1 MSFRFALSVLPILF
15 ATACHSTP
23 KPPCPDTQAIVVA
36 VAKEHPEVSRLS
48 VHTTPPGGKGPVAVA
63 STAAEKLGTPS
74 DVEDVNAMAKG
85 TTVVLETAG
94 EVDVTVPICM
104 KDNKYTAAAGVTF
117 KTKKGADKKQLEE
130 LATAIA
136 KVVEQRMSELKK

>member
-1 MSFRFALSVLPILF
+1 MTSHWIM
-15 ATACHSTP
+15 
-23 KPPCPDTQAIVVA
+23 
-36 VAKEHPEVSRLS
+36 
-48 VHTTPPGGKGPVAVA
+48 
-63 STAAEKLGTPS
+63 LGTPS